1 MSARKDGRDS
11 MKIGSSVSIVFKYFV
26 TGIMISA
33 VLSAT
38 ACTPA
43 PPVKGFSNIT
53 LEGVVAAISVN
64 PQAFGQGIENVKEG
78 YVALIKENGNYT
90 VIRTSG
96 MAAQELLWTKKGL
109 YFSDRDSDYFIGKK
123 SDGGWMSKRKA
134 DGKVPYQNFL
144 VEDREGGAVAAFDL
158 GFTDKVSNQLK
169 IIPMFSSQ
177 KPYTI
182 TSRILSA
189 AAFCGP
195 KLVGITAE
203 ENNSDKVH
211 PDIEARDYVTLKDLS
226 KDSGNIS
233 VYDSGG
239 RSFNVISYGNAVCR
253 TSQLFSILSERVS
266 ETTEKLFLLK
276 WNIISDEKQL
286 IPIMYKD
293 GRQLNLSNAGI
304 FQDRYSLVDNDTFVF
319 AARQT
324 GSLFSIDVN
333 TGVVKKRFSPENLP
347 LTRETTD
354 EGNIAYSLRI
364 TKKYFYILFV
374 GFGERNGR
382 AHITVI
388 NKKSWK
394 IERTITFDQTL
405 SDLLRGRNHKMSYA
419 DGYAVNPEL

>member
-182 TSRILSA
+182 ASRILSA

-211 PDIEARDYVTLKDLS
+211 PDIESRDYVTLKDLS

-239 RSFNVISYGNAVCR
+239 RSFNVISYGTAVCR
-253 TSQLFSILSERVS
+253 TSQLFPFFQNVYQRQPKNCSFLNGILFLMRNS
-266 ETTEKLFLLK
+266 LFLLCIK
-276 WNIISDEKQL
+276 TGASL
-286 IPIMYKD
+286 ICLTPVFSRTDIH
-293 GRQLNLSNAGI
+293 LWITILSC
-304 FQDRYSLVDNDTFVF
+304 S
-319 AARQT
+319 
-324 GSLFSIDVN
+324 
-333 TGVVKKRFSPENLP
+333 
-347 LTRETTD
+347 
-354 EGNIAYSLRI
+354 
-364 TKKYFYILFV
+364 
-374 GFGERNGR
+374 
-382 AHITVI
+382 
-388 NKKSWK
+388 
-394 IERTITFDQTL
+394 
-405 SDLLRGRNHKMSYA
+405 LRGRQEVFSASM
-419 DGYAVNPEL
+419 

>member
-1 MSARKDGRDS
+1 
-11 MKIGSSVSIVFKYFV
+11 
-26 TGIMISA
+26 
-33 VLSAT
+33 
-38 ACTPA
+38 
-43 PPVKGFSNIT
+43 
-53 LEGVVAAISVN
+53 
-64 PQAFGQGIENVKEG
+64 
-78 YVALIKENGNYT
+78 
-90 VIRTSG
+90 

-182 TSRILSA
+182 ASRILSA

-253 TSQLFSILSERVS
+253 TSQLFPFFQNVYQRQPKNCSFLNGILFLMRNS
-266 ETTEKLFLLK
+266 LFLLYIK
-276 WNIISDEKQL
+276 TGTSL
-286 IPIMYKD
+286 ICPTPVFSRTDIH
-293 GRQLNLSNAGI
+293 LWITILSC
-304 FQDRYSLVDNDTFVF
+304 S
-319 AARQT
+319 
-324 GSLFSIDVN
+324 
-333 TGVVKKRFSPENLP
+333 
-347 LTRETTD
+347 
-354 EGNIAYSLRI
+354 
-364 TKKYFYILFV
+364 
-374 GFGERNGR
+374 
-382 AHITVI
+382 
-388 NKKSWK
+388 
-394 IERTITFDQTL
+394 
-405 SDLLRGRNHKMSYA
+405 LRGRQEVFSASM
-419 DGYAVNPEL
+419 

>member
-1 MSARKDGRDS
+1 

-123 SDGGWMSKRKA
+123 SDGRWMSKRKA

-319 AARQT
+319 SARQT

-333 TGVVKKRFSPENLP
+333 TGVVKKRFSPETSP
-347 LTRETTD
+347 
-354 EGNIAYSLRI
+354 
-364 TKKYFYILFV
+364 
-374 GFGERNGR
+374 
-382 AHITVI
+382 
-388 NKKSWK
+388 
-394 IERTITFDQTL
+394 
-405 SDLLRGRNHKMSYA
+405 
-419 DGYAVNPEL
+419 

>member
-1 MSARKDGRDS
+1 
-11 MKIGSSVSIVFKYFV
+11 
-26 TGIMISA
+26 
-33 VLSAT
+33 
-38 ACTPA
+38 
-43 PPVKGFSNIT
+43 
-53 LEGVVAAISVN
+53 
-64 PQAFGQGIENVKEG
+64 
-78 YVALIKENGNYT
+78 
-90 VIRTSG
+90 
-96 MAAQELLWTKKGL
+96 MASQELLWTKKGL

-123 SDGGWMSKRKA
+123 PDGGWMSKRKIN
-134 DGKVPYQNFL
+134 GKVPYQNFL
-144 VEDREGGAVAAFDL
+144 VEDREGGAVAAFDS

-169 IIPMFSSQ
+169 IVPLFPPQ

-182 TSRILSA
+182 ASRILSA

-203 ENNSDKVH
+203 ENNSDKAH

-226 KDSGNIS
+226 KDSGNVS
-233 VYDSGG
+233 VYDSGV

-324 GSLFSIDVN
+324 GSLFSIGVN
-333 TGVVKKRFSPENLP
+333 TGVVKK
-347 LTRETTD
+347 
-354 EGNIAYSLRI
+354 
-364 TKKYFYILFV
+364 KV
-374 GFGERNGR
+374 
-382 AHITVI
+382 
-388 NKKSWK
+388 
-394 IERTITFDQTL
+394 
-405 SDLLRGRNHKMSYA
+405 
-419 DGYAVNPEL
+419 